1 MQPQAFYRAVAD
13 DFSAVDGIIKKQLT
27 SRVPL
32 VSKIGDYITSAGGK
46 RLRPLLVLL
55 CGKALGR
62 EGDDMRLLAAT
73 IEFLHT
79 ATLLHDDV
87 VDMSGMRRGRSTA
100 NAMWGN
106 APSVLVG
113 DFLYSRSFE
122 MMVELGSMQ
131 VMKILSQATRII
143 AEGEVL
149 QLSKVRDASTTEE
162 TYMEVIR
169 GKTAMLFE
177 ASTHSA
183 AALAGATPEQS
194 EALRTFGDHLG
205 VAFQLVDDL
214 LDYRGDAETLGKNVG
229 DDLAEGKPTLPLIYT
244 MREGTAEQAALVR
257 QAIQKGGIE
266 DLESI
271 RAAVEAS
278 GSLDYTA
285 QLARDYVARAISC
298 LEALRTFG
306 DHLGVAFQLVDDLLD
321 YKGDAETL
329 GKNVGDDLAEGKP
342 TLPLIYTMREGTPE
356 QAALVRKAIQKGG
369 IEDLESI
376 REAVEA
382 SGSLEYTAKL
392 ARDYVA
398 RAIKCLDALPAS
410 EYRDALVELSEFAV
424 ARTH

>member
-1 MQPQAFYRAVAD
+1 MQSQLFHRVVAD
-13 DFSAVDGIIKKQLT
+13 DFAAVDEIIRQQLS

-32 VSKIGDYITSAGGK
+32 VEKIGDYIISAGGK

-55 CGKALGR
+55 AGRALDYR
-62 EGDDMRLLAAT
+62 QDDLRLLAAI

-79 ATLLHDDV
+79 STLLHDDV

-100 NAMWGN
+100 NALWGN

-113 DFLYSRSFE
+113 DFLYARSFE
-122 MMVELGSMQ
+122 MMVALGSMP
-131 VMKILSQATRII
+131 VMRIISQATRVI

-183 AALAGATPEQS
+183 AVLAQASPEAA
-194 EALRTFGDHLG
+194 EALRRFGDNLG
-205 VAFQLVDDL
+205 IAFQLVDDL

-244 MREGTAEQAALVR
+244 MREGTPEQAALVR

-266 DLESI
+266 DLE
-271 RAAVEAS
+271 R
-278 GSLDYTA
+278 
-285 QLARDYVARAISC
+285 
-298 LEALRTFG
+298 
-306 DHLGVAFQLVDDLLD
+306 
-321 YKGDAETL
+321 
-329 GKNVGDDLAEGKP
+329 
-342 TLPLIYTMREGTPE
+342 
-356 QAALVRKAIQKGG
+356 
-369 IEDLESI
+369 I

-382 SGSLEYTAKL
+382 SGALDYTARL
-392 ARDYVA
+392 AREYAD
-398 RAIKCLDALPAS
+398 RAIECLRQLPDS
-410 EYRDALVELSEFAV
+410 EHRQAMEELTRFSV
-424 ARTH
+424 ARTF

>member
-13 DFSAVDGIIKKQLT
+13 DFSAVDEIIKQQLT

-32 VSKIGDYITSAGGK
+32 VSTISDYITSSGGK

-55 CGKALGR
+55 AGKALGHQS
-62 EGDDMRLLAAT
+62 DDLRLLAAT
-73 IEFLHT
+73 IELLHT
-79 ATLLHDDV
+79 STLLHDDV

-100 NAMWGN
+100 NAKWGN

-122 MMVELGSMQ
+122 MMVELGSMP
-131 VMKILSQATRII
+131 VMKILSHATRII

-162 TYMEVIR
+162 IYMEVIR

-177 ASTHSA
+177 ASAHSA
-183 AALAGATPEQS
+183 ASLTGASDEQC

-271 RAAVEAS
+271 RSAVEDS
-278 GSLDYTA
+278 GALDYTA
-285 QLARDYVARAISC
+285 QLARDYVA
-298 LEALRTFG
+298 
-306 DHLGVAFQLVDDLLD
+306 
-321 YKGDAETL
+321 
-329 GKNVGDDLAEGKP
+329 
-342 TLPLIYTMREGTPE
+342 
-356 QAALVRKAIQKGG
+356 KAIAQ
-369 IEDLESI
+369 LE
-376 REAVEA
+376 
-382 SGSLEYTAKL
+382 
-392 ARDYVA
+392 
-398 RAIKCLDALPAS
+398 ALPAS
-410 EYRDALVELSEFAV
+410 QYRDALVELSEFAV

>member
-13 DFSAVDGIIKKQLT
+13 DFSAVDEIIKKQLT

-32 VSKIGDYITSAGGK
+32 VSTISDYITSSGGK

-55 CGKALGR
+55 AGKALGHQS
-62 EGDDMRLLAAT
+62 DDLRLLAAT
-73 IEFLHT
+73 IELLHT
-79 ATLLHDDV
+79 STLLHDDV

-100 NAMWGN
+100 NAKWGN

-122 MMVELGSMQ
+122 MMVELGSMS
-131 VMKILSQATRII
+131 VMKILSHATRII

-162 TYMEVIR
+162 IYMEVIR

-177 ASTHSA
+177 ASAHSA
-183 AALAGATPEQS
+183 AALTGASVEQC

-244 MREGTAEQAALVR
+244 MREGNAEQAALVR

-266 DLESI
+266 DLERI
-271 RAAVEAS
+271 RVAVEDCGA
-278 GSLDYTA
+278 LDYTA
-285 QLARDYVARAISC
+285 RLARDYVA
-298 LEALRTFG
+298 
-306 DHLGVAFQLVDDLLD
+306 
-321 YKGDAETL
+321 
-329 GKNVGDDLAEGKP
+329 
-342 TLPLIYTMREGTPE
+342 
-356 QAALVRKAIQKGG
+356 KAIAQ
-369 IEDLESI
+369 LE
-376 REAVEA
+376 V
-382 SGSLEYTAKL
+382 
-392 ARDYVA
+392 
-398 RAIKCLDALPAS
+398 LPAS
-410 EYRDALVELSEFAV
+410 QYRDALIELSEFAV

>member
-1 MQPQAFYRAVAD
+1 MQPQTFYRAVAE
-13 DFSAVDGIIKKQLT
+13 DFSAVDEIIKQQLT

-62 EGDDMRLLAAT
+62 EGDDLRLLAAT

-100 NAMWGN
+100 NALWGN

-122 MMVELGSMQ
+122 MMVELGSMP
-131 VMKILSQATRII
+131 VMQILSRATRVI

-149 QLSKVRDASTTEE
+149 QLSRVRDASTTEE
-162 TYMEVIR
+162 VYMEVIR

-183 AALAGATPEQS
+183 AALAGASAEQC

-214 LDYRGDAETLGKNVG
+214 LDYKGDSDTLGKNVG

-244 MREGTAEQAALVR
+244 MREGSPEQAALVR
-257 QAIQKGGIE
+257 QAIQKGGLE
-266 DLESI
+266 DLERI
-271 RAAVEAS
+271 RAAVEVS
-278 GSLDYTA
+278 GALDYTA
-285 QLARDYVARAISC
+285 RLARDYVARAIAC
-298 LEALRTFG
+298 LE
-306 DHLGVAFQLVDDLLD
+306 V
-321 YKGDAETL
+321 
-329 GKNVGDDLAEGKP
+329 
-342 TLPLIYTMREGTPE
+342 
-356 QAALVRKAIQKGG
+356 
-369 IEDLESI
+369 
-376 REAVEA
+376 
-382 SGSLEYTAKL
+382 
-392 ARDYVA
+392 
-398 RAIKCLDALPAS
+398 LPAS
-410 EYRDALVELSEFAV
+410 ECRDALVELSEFAV

>member
-122 MMVELGSMQ
+122 MMVELGSMP

-183 AALAGATPEQS
+183 AALAGASAEQS
-194 EALRTFGDHLG
+194 
-205 VAFQLVDDL
+205 
-214 LDYRGDAETLGKNVG
+214 
-229 DDLAEGKPTLPLIYT
+229 
-244 MREGTAEQAALVR
+244 
-257 QAIQKGGIE
+257 
-266 DLESI
+266 
-271 RAAVEAS
+271 
-278 GSLDYTA
+278 
-285 QLARDYVARAISC
+285 
-298 LEALRTFG
+298 EALRTFG

-356 QAALVRKAIQKGG
+356 QAALVRQAIQKGG

-376 REAVEA
+376 RVAVEA
-382 SGSLEYTAKL
+382 SGSLDYTANL

-424 ARTH
+424 ARTHRHTGLLWEQGLPAIPATRFLKDRIVAIAGKPCSHKSSRHRISKLSTVPLSQQTLYNVRPFVLLIPKEP